1 MSERIKYL
9 KALYVGIGVAMLA
22 MVVAEVDIEPVMQQA
37 LTIGSGMAVLLGL
50 YFAAFVIDSFTW
62 QMALTEVPLTP
73 LWLYRTWK
81 VRMVGE
87 VFNAVMPAAGM
98 GGEPVKAALLKRH
111 YGIGYREGAASIILG
126 KSINM
131 IGLVIFLGVGFW
143 LMLDS
148 QQLPLAY
155 KSVAGAGLAAFAAGT
170 LMFVLVQRLKL
181 TSLAGTWAT
190 RWSFAARLEDI
201 LHHIHDMD
209 ERLVT
214 FYTRHKGRLAG
225 AVMLALL
232 NWVIGVVEIY
242 YTMIFLGTQMSW
254 QDAWII
260 EAAVQLV
267 RAGAFFIPAAIGA
280 QEGVFLLI
288 ISAMTGSPTLGVS
301 VAVVRR
307 FREVLWLLWG
317 TLLGAMF
324 SFRREQ

>member
-1 MSERIKYL
+1 MPDKMKIL
-9 KALYVGIGVAMLA
+9 KVLYVGIGLA
-22 MVVAEVDIEPVMQQA
+22 LLTLVVAEVDVGVVLEHAVA
-37 LTIGSGMAVLLGL
+37 VGSGMLVLLGL

-62 QMALTEVPLTP
+62 QMALIEVPLSP

-87 VFNAVMPAAGM
+87 VFNNVMPAASM
-98 GGEPVKAALLKRH
+98 GGEPVKAVLMKRH
-111 YGIGYREGAASIILG
+111 YDIGYREGTASLILG

-131 IGLVIFLGVGFW
+131 IGLVIFLGLGFW
-143 LMLDS
+143 LMLGS
-148 QQLPLAY
+148 TQLPVAY
-155 KSVAGAGLAAFAAGT
+155 KSIAGTGLAALSLGT
-170 LMFVLVQRLKL
+170 FLFVVVQRLKL
-181 TSLAGTWAT
+181 TSLTGTWIS
-190 RWSFAARLEDI
+190 RWPFAARLESV

-209 ERLVT
+209 ERLVA
-214 FYTRHKGRLAG
+214 FYTRYKARLVW
-225 AVMLALL
+225 AVLLAFL
-232 NWVIGVVEIY
+232 NWIIGVVEIY
-242 YTMIFLGTQMSW
+242 YMMIFLGNPMSW

-267 RAGAFFIPAAIGA
+267 RAGVFFIPAAIGA

-288 ISAMTGSPTLGVS
+288 IGAMTGSPGLGAS

-324 SFRREQ
+324 SLRRE

>member
-1 MSERIKYL
+1 MPDKMKIL
-9 KALYVGIGVAMLA
+9 KVLYVGIGLA
-22 MVVAEVDIEPVMQQA
+22 LLTLVVAEVDVGVVLEHAVA
-37 LTIGSGMAVLLGL
+37 VGSGMLVLLGL

-62 QMALTEVPLTP
+62 QMALIEVPLSP

-87 VFNAVMPAAGM
+87 VFNNVMPAASM
-98 GGEPVKAALLKRH
+98 GGEPVKAVLMKRH
-111 YGIGYREGAASIILG
+111 YDIGYREGTASLILG

-131 IGLVIFLGVGFW
+131 IGLVIFLGLGFW
-143 LMLDS
+143 LMLGS
-148 QQLPLAY
+148 TQLPVAY
-155 KSVAGAGLAAFAAGT
+155 KSIAGTGLAALSLGT
-170 LMFVLVQRLKL
+170 FLFVVVQRLKL
-181 TSLAGTWAT
+181 TSLTGTWIS
-190 RWSFAARLEDI
+190 RWPFAARLESV

-209 ERLVT
+209 ERLVA
-214 FYTRHKGRLAG
+214 FSARYKARLVW
-225 AVMLALL
+225 AVLLAFL
-232 NWVIGVVEIY
+232 NWIIGVVEIY
-242 YTMIFLGTQMSW
+242 YMMIFLGNPMSW

-267 RAGAFFIPAAIGA
+267 RAGVFFIPAAIGA

-288 ISAMTGSPTLGVS
+288 IGAMTGSPGLGAS

-324 SFRREQ
+324 SLRRE